1 MIERR
6 KISEGALETEQSLE
20 PRVIAALTSDDMP
33 SGDLEMLIGEIEAA
47 VAAFDIAAREEHALA
62 LDILAAPDANAAR
75 ERAVL
80 AELHRDRL
88 RNAIPQLQAKQA
100 AALRVEYHEKWLS
113 KYRRVEAKRDAAAEK
128 FARYP
133 ELAGEIRE
141 LLQSAEEVDR
151 EVSEVNGSAPDGEH
165 RRLAKVSDP
174 RISNNLVL
182 PCWEQSGRNIWP
194 TRTSGQAAAEFA
206 QSMAAHSYYAG
217 ADWWRLEE
225 QKATERRAEA
235 ERMNRHY
242 EQMTREQE
250 ERINKEERERFLAR
264 QRA

>member
-20 PRVIAALTSDDMP
+20 QRVIAALTSDNMP
-33 SGDLEMLIGEIEAA
+33 SGDIEMLLAEVDAA
-47 VAAFDIAAREEHALA
+47 VVAFDTAAREERALA
-62 LDILAAPDANAAR
+62 LDILAAPDANAAQ
-75 ERAVL
+75 EQALL
-80 AELHRDRL
+80 AELNRDRL
-88 RNAIPQLQAKQA
+88 RNAIPQLKAKQA
-100 AALRVEYHEKWLS
+100 VALRAEDHKKWLS

-133 ELAGEIRE
+133 KLAAEIRE

-165 RRLAKVSDP
+165 RRLATVSDP

-182 PCWEQSGRNIWP
+182 PSWEQPGRNIWP
-194 TRTSGQAAAEFA
+194 TRTSGMAAAEFA
-206 QSMAAHSYYAG
+206 QSIAAHSYHPG

-225 QKATERRAEA
+225 LKAAERRAEA
-235 ERMNRHY
+235 ERMNRHC
-242 EQMTREQE
+242 EEMARAQE
-250 ERINKEERERFLAR
+250 ERMNKEERERFAR
-264 QRA
+264 A